1 MGQRT
6 LDVGCGGRLLVNAPR
21 IGRRTGHSI
30 DLASGA
36 IDAAKSRAQHDQLPI
51 GIDRVMRWELPFPS
65 GSFDLV
71 VSTDVLV
78 HVPNPRKAVSEM
90 VRVLRPGG
98 HIFFSSINR
107 TWWARFVMLT
117 LGERWLRIVPKGTHD
132 AATFITPKDSGSLVC
147 RRGRS
152 HRDEPRHRSGRLVEG
167 AGFGPHP
174 FRTVMYQGL
183 ARCRRGHVNAPS

>member
-6 LDVGCGGRLLVNAPR
+6 LDVGCGGGYLSTLLASAGAQV
-21 IGRRTGHSI
+21 TGI

-51 GIDRVMRWELPFPS
+51 EYRQGDAMELPFPS

-117 LGERWLRIVPKGTHD
+117 LGERWLRIVPRGTHD
-132 AATFITPKDSGSLVC
+132 AATFIAPKDLAVWFA
-147 RRGRS
+147 
-152 HRDEPRHRSGRLVEG
+152 EEG
-167 AGFGPHP
+167 VPIEMSQGIGPVGWWKGPVFGPHP

-183 ARCRRGHVNAPS
+183 ARCRRRHVNAPS